1 MPRQAIQVK
10 IFLLALLIAGLA
22 FGQRD
27 LATLV
32 GTVTD
37 ASGSALPNAKVT
49 IIEDATGQRYEVTT
63 NENGDYIRPALKPG
77 TYSVEAEVAGFK
89 KGIQHG
95 FALTAGDRTAI
106 NIQLSVGDM
115 TQSVE
120 ISAEAPLLQTE
131 STILGQDCSE
141 TG

>member
-49 IIEDATGQRYEVTT
+49 IIEDATGQRYEVTS
-63 NENGDYIRPALKPG
+63 NENGEYIRPALKPG
-77 TYSVEAEVAGFK
+77 TYSVEAEVAG
-89 KGIQHG
+89 
-95 FALTAGDRTAI
+95 
-106 NIQLSVGDM
+106 
-115 TQSVE
+115 
-120 ISAEAPLLQTE
+120 
-131 STILGQDCSE
+131 
-141 TG
+141 